1 MKTLRKNL
9 VLEGQNLGYIQS
21 ERDIL
26 THCRFNPFI
35 VQLFYAFQNA
45 ERLFFFMEV
54 ARAGSLFNLLEHQAP
69 KPFRHEQI
77 IFFTGEV
84 ACALM
89 FLHSKRIV
97 CPHLVRIISSD
108 FLLYLDLS

>member
-9 VLEGQNLGYIQS
+9 VLEGQNLGYILS

-26 THCRFNPFI
+26 TKCQSNPFI

-45 ERLFFFMEV
+45 ERLFFLMEV
-54 ARAGSLFNLLEHQAP
+54 ARGGSLFHILEHQAP
-69 KPFRHEQI
+69 RPFKHERI
-77 IFFTGEV
+77 IFYTGEV

-97 CPHLVRIISSD
+97 CI
-108 FLLYLDLS
+108 Y